1 MLKLRHIK
9 KHFAGIRAL
18 DNVNL
23 EVLDGEI
30 HAILGE
36 NGAGKSTLMKIISGA
51 YQADAGEIYFDN
63 KAITHN
69 SPHKSK
75 ELGISIIYQEFSLVP
90 DLSVTENIYLGQHAT
105 TKWINWKTLNQKA
118 EDLLRTLGF
127 VMNVK
132 EKISKLSVAEQQVV
146 EIAKA
151 LSNDIKLLILD
162 EPSAVLGSNELEKLF
177 ALLRKLRNDGVAII
191 YISHH
196 LEELINL
203 TDRITVLKDGS
214 TVETLETKG
223 VTKDRLVSLM
233 VGKSIS
239 QLYPSKNPYAFYI
252 KSISIENLTT
262 TASKSPLSFVI
273 NKGEILGIG
282 GLVGSGRTEILES
295 LFSGLNSKETQVSV
309 GGRKIALGG
318 PGKMI
323 KNGWGMVPEDRKRLG
338 GILHLSILENI
349 SLLSLKKVSNTFG
362 FINLKEEK
370 KVVQSLITKLKIKV
384 GKMDNPL
391 SSLSGGNQQKVI
403 LAKWLGLDLQVLL
416 IDEPTRGVD
425 VGARAE
431 IYSIIQRLAD
441 QGMYI
446 LMVSSDIDELIG
458 LSDRIMIIRKG
469 DIAGELHK
477 EQFSEEVILRMAIG
491 AN

>member
-23 EVLDGEI
+23 EVLEGEI

-63 KAITHN
+63 KAIIHN
-69 SPHKSK
+69 TPHKSK

-90 DLSVTENIYLGQHAT
+90 DLSVTENIYLGQYVT
-105 TKWINWKTLNQKA
+105 TQWINWKTLNQKA

-132 EKISKLSVAEQQVV
+132 GKISKLSVAEQQVV

-177 ALLRKLRNDGVAII
+177 ALLRKLRNEGVAII

-214 TVETLETKG
+214 TVETLATKD

-239 QLYPSKNPYAFYI
+239 QLYPIKNPYAFD
-252 KSISIENLTT
+252 KESISIENLTT
-262 TASKSPLSFVI
+262 KASKTPLSFVI
-273 NKGEILGIG
+273 NKGEILGIA
-282 GLVGSGRTEILES
+282 GLVGAGRTEILES

-349 SLLSLKKVSNTFG
+349 SLLSLKKVSNTLG

-370 KVVQSLITKLKIKV
+370 QVVQSLITKLKIKV
-384 GKMDNPL
+384 GKIDNPL

-458 LSDRIMIIRKG
+458 LSDRILIIRKG

-477 EQFSEEVILRMAIG
+477 EEFSEEVILRMAIG